1 MNQIEKKIN
10 RKSIFKK
17 NCRAAV
23 LQKFFALLSFSLV
36 AEGCLSRLLP
46 VKKSNH
52 RRLTS
57 NRRCRRL
64 ISSMSRRDIDNVFS
78 SYRRCLFPQ
87 RGKSAFLLGNLSFA

>member
-36 AEGCLSRLLP
+36 AEGCLWGKGDSQKVLQ
-46 VKKSNH
+46 V
-52 RRLTS
+52 TGE
-57 NRRCRRL
+57 
-64 ISSMSRRDIDNVFS
+64 
-78 SYRRCLFPQ
+78 
-87 RGKSAFLLGNLSFA
+87 RGKREIA